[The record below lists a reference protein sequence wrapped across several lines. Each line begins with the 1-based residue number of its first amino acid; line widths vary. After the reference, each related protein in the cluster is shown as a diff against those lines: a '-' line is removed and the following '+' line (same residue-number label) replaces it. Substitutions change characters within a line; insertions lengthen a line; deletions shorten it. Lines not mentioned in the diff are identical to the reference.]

1 MKFSKNRRMDGVANV
16 MLFVGGGIAD
26 LQLTGGAESDRL
38 EVWKKG
44 ECYEYE
50 IDHK

>member
-1 MKFSKNRRMDGVANV
+1 MKFSKNRGLDRVANV
-16 MLFVGGGIAD
+16 MFFGRGGIAD

-38 EVWKKG
+38 EVWRYG
-44 ECYEYE
+44 ENYEYE